1 MVDLR
6 DIREHMDVVG
16 ADGEP
21 VGKVDDVEVDRIKLT
36 KGSLP
41 EGSGLAGHEGRH
53 HYLPTD
59 LVASVAGN
67 QVHLSTTAASAFVY
81 LQESE
86 GADLSVNGQSRR
98 KEEETEAMANYGE
111 EDAG

>member
-6 DIREHMDVVG
+6 DVREHMEVIG
-16 ADGEP
+16 ADGEL
-21 VGKVDDVEVDRIKLT
+21 VGTVDDVEVDRIKLA
-36 KGSLP
+36 KGSFP
-41 EGSGLAGHEGRH
+41 PGSGLAGHEGHH

-67 QVHLSTTAASAFVY
+67 QVRLSTTAASAFVF
-81 LQESE
+81 LLEGE
-86 GADLSVNGQSRR
+86 GADLSVNGQTRR
-98 KEEETEAMANYGE
+98 KEEETEAMASYGE